1 MLFTVIVPAYNA
13 ARYLEAGLLS
23 LEAQTY
29 RDFEVVIIDDGSTD
43 ETGAIAEA
51 FSASAGNVSVVHK
64 DNEGVLR
71 ARCDGIARAQGTYTV
86 FLDADDCLAPHALAL
101 LAARIA
107 ETGSDIVQYAF
118 CQDPA
123 FRHRIKTFDLPD
135 GKYQGKDFAYVRRQ
149 LLAGKMNSIWSR
161 AVRTSLL
168 RADGFP
174 SDRFKSVMHGE
185 DILQSLYTF
194 DRAASATILAEA
206 LYYYRPNDDASTAS
220 YRLGQL
226 AGIEVVCRELLEVAR
241 RWGSDYVPYAMQGA
255 AMQYAYLL
263 NILIGSTDK
272 DISTELERIAESF
285 ERLGGL
291 EVVRGAEAIRVDC
304 LIMLKLLCRR
314 RFRVLRRFAGS
325 IECVRRQTRRLL
337 SR

>member
-1 MLFTVIVPAYNA
+1 MPHVIWRQVSFHSRIKRIAISKSWLSMMDRPM
-13 ARYLEAGLLS
+13 RRGLLQRHSQRRLETS
-23 LEAQTY
+23 LSCTRTMKDCSWRVAT
-29 RDFEVVIIDDGSTD
+29 
-43 ETGAIAEA
+43 
-51 FSASAGNVSVVHK
+51 ASP
-64 DNEGVLR
+64 EPE
-71 ARCDGIARAQGTYTV
+71 GTYTV
-86 FLDADDCLAPHALAL
+86 FLDADDRLAPHALAA
-101 LAARIA
+101 LAAHIA

-118 CQDPA
+118 CRDPA
-123 FRHRIKTFDLPD
+123 FRHRIKTFDLSD
-135 GKYQGKDFAYVRRQ
+135 GEYRGQDFAYVRRQ

-168 RADGFP
+168 RTDGFP
-174 SDRFKSVMHGE
+174 SDRFQSVMHGE
-185 DILQSLYTF
+185 DILRSLHTF

-206 LYYYRPNDDASTAS
+206 LYYYRPNDGASTAS
-220 YRLGQL
+220 YRSGQL
-226 AGIEVVCRELLEVAR
+226 ADIEVVCRELLEVAR

-255 AMQYAYLL
+255 AIQYAYLL

-272 DISTELERIAESF
+272 DVSTELECIAESF

-325 IECVRRQTRRLL
+325 IECARRQMRRLI
-337 SR
+337 SS